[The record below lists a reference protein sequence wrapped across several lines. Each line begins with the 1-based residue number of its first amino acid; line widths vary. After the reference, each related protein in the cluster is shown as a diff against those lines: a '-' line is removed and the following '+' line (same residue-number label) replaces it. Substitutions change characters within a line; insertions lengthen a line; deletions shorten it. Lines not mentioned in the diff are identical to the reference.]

1 MKLQRIAF
9 IIGILLCLMALCTSN
24 AASEDTAGQSQV
36 PCQLISPS
44 PSMTVTVSAAQLAAI
59 TPPAE
64 NAPARAAQYIN
75 ISMTGAERDE
85 LAAIVYL
92 EAGNQSEEA
101 QQAVVEVVFNRVLNT
116 YFPDTVHDVLFEGA
130 DSSVPQFSPISLID
144 TVTPGQA
151 QYDAI
156 DGALYGDTILDADV
170 VYFSRNGEN
179 GRVWGQIGDHVFCRE
194 YLWG

>member
-9 IIGILLCLMALCTSN
+9 IIGILLCLAALCTSN
-24 AASEDTAGQSQV
+24 AASEDTAGKSQV
-36 PCQLISPS
+36 PCQRIS
-44 PSMTVTVSAAQLAAI
+44 PSMTATVSAAQLAAI

-75 ISMTGAERDE
+75 ISMTEAERDE

-116 YFPDTVHDVLFEGA
+116 YFPATVHDVLFEGA
-130 DSSVPQFSPISLID
+130 DSSVPQFSPIALID

-179 GRVWGQIGDHVFCRE
+179 DRVWGQIGDHVFCRE